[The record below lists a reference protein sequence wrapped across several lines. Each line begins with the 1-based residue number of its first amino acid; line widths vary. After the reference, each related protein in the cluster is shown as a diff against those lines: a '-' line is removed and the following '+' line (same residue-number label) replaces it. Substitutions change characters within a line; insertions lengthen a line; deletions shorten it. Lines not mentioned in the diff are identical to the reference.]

1 MSKRH
6 TDDYSNSDK
15 DRDGHL
21 CVSKY
26 EHGILISKACF
37 ECAELL
43 IVRLLDLP
51 EQMTLTLID
60 WEFFSSFRAQHYREL

>member
-1 MSKRH
+1 MTIPIQTRTEMVTSA
-6 TDDYSNSDK
+6 SVNMNM
-15 DRDGHL
+15 
-21 CVSKY
+21 
-26 EHGILISKACF
+26 GILTSKACF

-43 IVRLLDLP
+43 IVRLQDLP